1 MVGRLFFDKENP
13 TACKP
18 IDPKILKFISTHE
31 NGDGDSGPEEHE
43 HRVPFFIADRGECSF
58 VEKVRNIEE
67 AGAAM
72 AIIIDTN
79 KDDNITR
86 IVMTDDGSGAG
97 IRIPS
102 MLISYE
108 DGQSFIDFFTSAS
121 KKELE

>member
-1 MVGRLFFDKENP
+1 MVGRLFFDKSNP

-18 IDPKILKFISTHE
+18 IDPKALKFRSIHE
-31 NGDGDSGPEEHE
+31 QGDGDYGQEQHQ

-72 AIIIDTN
+72 AIIIDN
-79 KDDNITR
+79 NQDDNITR

-102 MLISYE
+102 MLIS
-108 DGQSFIDFFTSAS
+108 
-121 KKELE
+121 

>member
-1 MVGRLFFDKENP
+1 M
-13 TACKP
+13 
-18 IDPKILKFISTHE
+18 LKFKSEHE
-31 NGDGDSGPEEHE
+31 QGDGDYGAEEHE
-43 HRVPFFIADRGECSF
+43 HRVPFLIADRGECSF

-72 AIIIDTN
+72 AIIIDNN

-108 DGQSFIDFFTSAS
+108 DGQSFIDFFTNAT